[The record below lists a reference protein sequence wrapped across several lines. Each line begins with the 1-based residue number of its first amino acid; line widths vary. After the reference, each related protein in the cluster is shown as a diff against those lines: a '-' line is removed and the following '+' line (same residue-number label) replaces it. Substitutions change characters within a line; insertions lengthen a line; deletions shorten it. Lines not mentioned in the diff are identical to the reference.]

1 MKHLILLLSFFS
13 MFQLAQAQVAVGQ
26 WREHLPYGETIDVAD
41 GGAKVYCATPFAVF
55 SFDKTDNSIERIS
68 KVNLLSGSDVTAIEF
83 DKISGTLLVGYNS
96 GNIDVIR
103 GKNAVPLID
112 IAQSSLLANKRI
124 NSFFIRNGLVYVC
137 TGFGVVVVDIERL
150 EVRETWFLEGQN
162 NLLRVNH
169 ITTDGNHWYAST
181 VSGIFKADLNNSFLV
196 SFEAWSRLDDL
207 PLELAEYNS
216 VHIVGNVMY
225 TIRENGFEDELWV
238 ADVQEQNWTIVPG
251 FESSQLVDFQFN
263 NNRIT
268 IASFNRCR
276 VFEPDF
282 TLVEERFFVSGQE
295 LLPRKAV
302 MDDVGKVWIANERN
316 GLCGFIPDNNSTADV
331 NIRPEGPPAF
341 NARRISAFNNN
352 IWIASGGVDATWTN
366 NYDRKGIFGL
376 VDDRWVV
383 APSNPGLNDIPGIN
397 DLMSVAIHPVE
408 NNKVYLG
415 SWEEGLIEVTDGV
428 VTEIFNQDNSPINM
442 ANFGGTPRIGV
453 AGTDFDQNG
462 NLWFTNA
469 YTSQSPLIVK
479 KRDGGFVSYNF
490 QPQLT
495 NANFL
500 GDVMATRQGYIWA
513 ILPRGNGLLVFDHNG
528 TLDDQSDDQYR
539 VLTNQPGNGGLPN
552 NDIYSIEEDLNG
564 EIWVGTLQGIAV
576 FYAPQSLFGDGQ
588 SDAQQILI
596 EQDGNIQILLET
608 EQINAIEIDG
618 ANRKWVGTAGSG
630 IFLLSPNGQ
639 ETIEHFTTRNSPL
652 ISNNIFNIA
661 INHGTGEIFFATERG
676 VISYMSEAKNF
687 DQEIE
692 EVRVYPNPVRNDYF
706 GDIIIDGLAFDSDVK
721 ITDTAGNIVYATRS
735 NGGRATWDGNGR
747 EGRRVASGIYLVFAS
762 SPDGQAANVGKVAII
777 R

>member
-1 MKHLILLLSFFS
+1 MKFLGLLFSFLGYCHLV
-13 MFQLAQAQVAVGQ
+13 QAQVAVGQ

-41 GGAKVYCATPFAVF
+41 GGTKIYCATPFAVF
-55 SFDKTDNSIERIS
+55 SYDKTDNSIERIS
-68 KVNLLSGSDVTAIEF
+68 KVNLLSGSDVTSIAF
-83 DKISGTLLVGYNS
+83 DKVTGTLLVGYNS
-96 GNIDVIR
+96 GSIDVIR
-103 GKNAVPLID
+103 GSSSFPLND
-112 IAQSSLLANKRI
+112 IAQSSLLANKRV
-124 NSFFIRNGLVYVC
+124 NAFFIQDGFAYVC
-137 TGFGVVVVDIERL
+137 TGFGVVVVDINRL

-162 NLLRVNH
+162 NLLRVND
-169 ITTDGNHWYAST
+169 ITTDGLHWYAST
-181 VSGIFKADLNNSFLV
+181 GSGIFKANVNNAFLV
-196 SFEAWSRLDDL
+196 SFEAWERIDEL
-207 PLELAEYNS
+207 PLEFGEYNS
-216 VHIVGNVMY
+216 VDIVDNLLYAV
-225 TIRENGFEDELWV
+225 RENGFEDELWV
-238 ADVQEQNWTIVPG
+238 ADKDELNWTIVPG
-251 FESSQLVDFQFN
+251 FESSQLVDFHYKN
-263 NNRIT
+263 GLIT

-276 VFEPDF
+276 VFQPDF
-282 TLVEERFFVSGQE
+282 SLVEERFFVRSQAMF
-295 LLPRKAV
+295 PRGVV
-302 MDDVGKVWIANERN
+302 MDDAGKVWIANERN
-316 GLCGFIPDNNSTADV
+316 GLFGFIPDNNSATDV

-341 NARRISAFNNN
+341 NVRRISAFNNN

-383 APSNPGLNDIPGIN
+383 VPSNPGLNDIDGIN
-397 DLMSVAIHPVE
+397 DVMSAAVHPLE
-408 NNKVYLG
+408 NNKIYFG
-415 SWEEGLIEVTDGV
+415 SWEEGLIEVTDGA
-428 VTEIFNQDNSPINM
+428 VTQIYNQDNSPINL

-453 AGTDFDQNG
+453 AGTHFDQSG

-469 YTSQSPLIVK
+469 YTSQSPLNVK

-495 NANFL
+495 NSNFL
-500 GDVMATRQGYIWA
+500 GDVMATRQGYIWS

-528 TLDDQSDDQYR
+528 TLDDLSDDQYR
-539 VLTNQPGNGGLPN
+539 VLTNQPGSGGLPN

-576 FYAPQSLFGDGQ
+576 FYAPQALFGEGQ

-630 IFLLSPNGQ
+630 VFLLSSNGQ
-639 ETIEHFTTRNSPL
+639 ETIHHFTTRNSPL
-652 ISNNIFNIA
+652 ISNNIFDIA
-661 INHGTGEIFFATERG
+661 VNHGTGEIFFATERG
-676 VISYMSEAKNF
+676 LISFMSDAQNF
-687 DQEIE
+687 DQDIE
-692 EVRVYPNPVRNDYF
+692 EVRVYPNPVKSDYF
-706 GDIIIDGLAFDSDVK
+706 GDITIDGLAFDSDVK

-747 EGRRVASGIYLVFAS
+747 EGRPVAGGIYLVFAS